1 MHYRAD
7 CGRKAEEELPEEM
20 VAAGNRLHQVL
31 SGYSS
36 VLVAFSGGVDSTL
49 LLAAALKTLGRKRV
63 LAVTQDAPFIKP
75 GAAER
80 AGRLAQQL
88 GADWLALPGR
98 QMGEP
103 DFLANSP
110 RRCYHCKK
118 ILMADLVSLA
128 ARRGLAGVVEG
139 SNTDDA
145 GTYRPGRQAI
155 DEAGVASP
163 LAAAGLDKA
172 LVRRLARHWGLPNWQ
187 QPAESCLCTRI
198 PYYTPL
204 TPALL
209 SRIAAAE
216 ELLHRLGFILVRVR
230 CEPGMARLELAPD
243 ELERAVQ
250 PAVRGA
256 VLDGLRGL
264 GFDRVVLDLA
274 GYRSGSWDAGM
285 QPGR

>member
-1 MHYRAD
+1 MQYQAD
-7 CGRKAEEELPEEM
+7 REGKTAEQPLPELT
-20 VAAGNRLHQVL
+20 AAANRLLRVL
-31 SGYSS
+31 SGYDS

-49 LLAAALKTLGRKRV
+49 LLAAALKALGRKRV
-63 LAVTQDAPFIKP
+63 LSVTQDAPFIKP
-75 GAAER
+75 GAVEQ

-98 QMGEP
+98 QMEDP
-103 DFLANSP
+103 DFLANPP

-118 ILMADLVSLA
+118 ILLADLKALA

-139 SNTDDA
+139 SNTGDA
-145 GTYRPGRQAI
+145 GAYRPGRQALV
-155 DEAGVASP
+155 EAGVASP

-198 PYYTPL
+198 PYHTPL
-204 TPALL
+204 SRELL
-209 SRIAAAE
+209 DRIAAAE
-216 ELLHRLGFILVRVR
+216 ELLHRLGFGLVRVR

-243 ELERAVQ
+243 ELARAVQ
-250 PAVRGA
+250 PAVRCA
-256 VLDGLRGL
+256 VLDGLHGL

-274 GYRSGSWDAGM
+274 GYRSGSWDAGI